1 MESGFRE
8 VAREFLNFR
17 VRPCSSVSLK
27 INGQIFNVE
36 TSGDGKPLV
45 LLHGFTGSAANWRPH
60 ISRFS
65 RRFRTMAIDL
75 LGHGASA
82 SPQDAARY
90 SMAQCVEDVNGILT
104 ALQVEAAAV
113 LGYSLGGR
121 VALSFAVSHP
131 ERVSH
136 LLVVSGSPG
145 LASTEERA
153 TRVASDEALAS
164 QIERDGL
171 EAFVDYWENIPLFAS
186 QKSLPA
192 GVRAALRHQR
202 LQNNVLGLANSLRG
216 LGAGAQPSL
225 WERLPEVTAPTLL
238 LAGELDTKFVNI
250 AQHMAAR
257 LPNARLEIVP
267 GAGHAVQMER
277 PELFQALVL
286 NFLGKT

>member
-1 MESGFRE
+1 ME
-8 VAREFLNFR
+8 
-17 VRPCSSVSLK
+17 
-27 INGQIFNVE
+27 INGQTFNVE

-45 LLHGFTGSAANWRPH
+45 LLHGFTGSAANWRQH
-60 ISRFS
+60 VSVFS
-65 RRFRTMAIDL
+65 RHFRTMAIDL

-90 SMAQCVEDVNGILT
+90 RMARCVEDVNGILT
-104 ALQVEAAAV
+104 TLQVEAAAV

-131 ERVSH
+131 ERVSG
-136 LLVVSGSPG
+136 LLMVSGSPG
-145 LASTEERA
+145 LASAEERA
-153 TRVASDEALAS
+153 ARMASDEALAV

-192 GVRAALRHQR
+192 GVHAALRQQR
-202 LQNNVLGLANSLRG
+202 LQNNALGLANSLRG
-216 LGAGAQPSL
+216 LGTGAQPSL

-250 AQHMAAR
+250 AQHMAAS

-267 GAGHAVQMER
+267 GAGHAVQLEK
-277 PELFQALVL
+277 PSEFQTLVL
-286 NFLGKT
+286 DFLSKL